1 MLLLS
6 AAGYSQ
12 DAGMIYLKDTA
23 HLFGP
28 GSISTGDFV
37 FNATFTP
44 DGNTV
49 FFTKATVNWNY
60 IVIFYSTR
68 AERGTTRVDGGTTQ
82 ADAGST
88 RVDRGAARTGG
99 GWTPPCPVPFTG
111 VYRDTDPF
119 VQADGKRLY
128 FTSDRPEKGGSFK
141 DYNYQLF
148 YVDLH
153 NGEPGTNPIEV
164 DVPLGKIHLNYPSIS
179 ANGNLYFSGSDT
191 AGDSDIWLCTLENG
205 VYKAPVKLPFNDAHL
220 IDFDPV
226 VAKDESF
233 IIFSSVNRKGLG
245 SVDLWVSF
253 KKGNVWSTPVNMGRQ
268 VNSVGHEGA
277 PGLSPDNTKLYFSAN
292 HERVTQRPSY
302 PNGKPTA
309 AAVEAYLH
317 SPADGLNQLYE
328 IDISDLPRQKG

>member
-1 MLLLS
+1 MLLS

-23 HLFGP
+23 HLFGS
-28 GSISTGDFV
+28 GSISNGDFV

-49 FFTKATVNWNY
+49 FFTKATINWNY
-60 IVIFYSTR
+60 IAIFYSTR
-68 AERGTTRVDGGTTQ
+68 VDGGATRVDH
-82 ADAGST
+82 
-88 RVDRGAARTGG
+88 GAARTSG
-99 GWTPPCPVPFTG
+99 GWTSPQPVPFTG

-128 FTSDRPEKGGSFK
+128 FTSDRPEKGASFK

-153 NGEPGTNPIEV
+153 NGEPGATPVRI
-164 DVPLGKIHLNYPSIS
+164 DLPLGKVHLNYPSFA
-179 ANGNLYFSGSDT
+179 ANGDLYFSGSDT
-191 AGDSDIWLCTLENG
+191 AGDSDIWLCALENG
-205 VYKAPVKLPFNDAHL
+205 VYQAPVKLSFNDAHL

-233 IIFSSVNRKGLG
+233 IIFCSANRQGFG
-245 SVDLWVSF
+245 NGDLWVSF
-253 KKGNVWSTPVNMGRQ
+253 KKGNDWGPPVNMGRQ
-268 VNSVGHEGA
+268 VNSPGRDGA
-277 PGLSPDNTKLYFSAN
+277 PGLSPDNRRLYFSAN
-292 HERVTQRPSY
+292 REKVTQRPSY

-309 AAVEAYLH
+309 PAVEAYLH

-328 IDISDLPRQKG
+328 IDISDLRGQKG